1 MKIIELFAMCGY
13 RHQLVDL
20 WAKEAQ
26 KSTRFEKQN
35 NGLTGDFLKP
45 T

>member
-1 MKIIELFAMCGY
+1 MTTELFVTFGY

-26 KSTRFEKQN
+26 KSTRLKKQN
-35 NGLTGDFLKP
+35 NGLTGDFLKLI
-45 T
+45 